1 MTRAPRSTGVKAA
14 STLASAPVSAGS
26 RFWCLPPDARVAT
39 AVSAVAAGEITP
51 GMGLLTVSG
60 KFAKVTG
67 AERLHANYRL
77 DADGRPD
84 LPLRVRANALAEGV
98 PQRDTVF
105 VADQV
110 LHLPITVAGEGEKF
124 DSLRLIDVIDGA
136 SVTRVD
142 QATAEWVCVALA
154 TDQALLVNGL
164 EVVGFPV
171 VEGGRGAVAWR
182 EQAAT
187 RISKTAIGGRTWRD
201 LLSGSRWADLRTCL
215 AERAR
220 VAGIVTIV
228 DPALHLLLDD
238 GVKLWPDIEG
248 KTCRF
253 VLPPEQSHVVIAT
266 RSGIPARFLGV
277 GDLRLLGIAVGS
289 VRAESRPIPLDHWAL
304 RDGGHDAE
312 ASWRWTNG
320 SASLL
325 LPRRAR
331 EVTITIS
338 NPLSAYPL

>member
-1 MTRAPRSTGVKAA
+1 MTRAPRAA
-14 STLASAPVSAGS
+14 SAAKVVSAPAAL
-26 RFWCLPPDARVAT
+26 RFWCLPADARVAT
-39 AVSAVAAGEITP
+39 AVSGIAAGDVTL

-67 AERLHANYRL
+67 IERMHGTYRR
-77 DADGRPD
+77 DEEGRPD
-84 LPLRVRANALAEGV
+84 QPLRVRANAFNDGE

-110 LHLPITVAGEGEKF
+110 LHVPNEAGDGVEL
-124 DSLRLIDVIDGA
+124 LRLIDVIDGA
-136 SVTRVD
+136 SVSRVD
-142 QATAEWVCVALA
+142 HGSAEWVCMALA
-154 TDQALLVNGL
+154 TDQALIVNGL
-164 EVVGFPV
+164 QAVGFPV
-171 VEGGRGAVAWR
+171 VEGGRGASAWR
-182 EQAAT
+182 EQAAI
-187 RISKTAIGGRTWRD
+187 RIARTATGGRTWRD
-201 LLSGSRWADLRTCL
+201 LPSGSRWVELRTRL

-220 VAGIVTIV
+220 IAGIVTIV

-238 GVKLWPDIEG
+238 GVKLWPEIEG

-277 GDLRLLGIAVGS
+277 GDLRQLGIAVGS

-304 RDGGHDAE
+304 RDGWHDAE

-320 SASLL
+320 AASLL